1 MPQLERIKILRSL
14 DVLRGDMPLLPP
26 FGVSVI
32 TAFLRRKGYDVTQD
46 DLNARCFSE
55 HVGGVAPIDRGRL
68 LELLCD
74 HDRVLR
80 HLTGA
85 PDAELSELAKRIVS
99 AVDLAGYDAVLLS
112 AFPTDAG
119 SSIVTLL
126 VAKHV
131 KEHHR
136 PLIVIGGE
144 YNQFSPIGD
153 TFETFHRAGIVDY
166 YVSGPGEEALDRLF
180 VALRTGGGLA
190 DVPGLIYADGGCIRR
205 NPYVFGARSVV
216 MPAFDGLPLPLYA
229 WRSDATLARLAA
241 KHLRITTDA
250 AAALL
255 DAGVTMLTFQSV
267 TVCPNR
273 CAFCCQSDMYPT
285 RSGLLPP
292 QAAVAQLR
300 DLAKRYGTGNF
311 FFLDDSINV
320 SRRYMSDFCDEVLN
334 ADMRLL
340 WSACARANHMDREL
354 VRKMQAAGAVRLV
367 IGLETASPRLLKFI
381 DKGVSAGQVA
391 DLLRWAHEAGI
402 VTSIEIIAGMPTETD
417 ADVAA
422 TIDFLRTHRADIDE
436 AYLNPFYLERNSR
449 MFKRPEDYGIANV
462 ASTRDFVVPLETVFE
477 HPNMTFTFDEI
488 GGLRWPEKRAQIKAS
503 YERIR
508 AALGALGIRPAED
521 YGLSVLFALHGV
533 MQDPHAIRRTYLEYA
548 ARRRRRSRLVL
559 SSASLRRHL
568 DEIRAHDTFRAR
580 AAAGV
585 RKVLAGGRTLLE
597 RAAESSWLASWL
609 NRHGA
614 ARRAAAS
621 PPGGSQGQR

>member
-1 MPQLERIKILRSL
+1 M
-14 DVLRGDMPLLPP
+14 
-26 FGVSVI
+26 
-32 TAFLRRKGYDVTQD
+32 
-46 DLNARCFSE
+46 
-55 HVGGVAPIDRGRL
+55 
-68 LELLCD
+68 
-74 HDRVLR
+74 
-80 HLTGA
+80 
-85 PDAELSELAKRIVS
+85 
-99 AVDLAGYDAVLLS
+99 LLS

-119 SSIVTLL
+119 SSLATLL
-126 VAKHV
+126 IAKHV
-131 KEHHR
+131 KEQHR

-180 VALRTGGGLA
+180 VALRTGGSLA
-190 DVPGLIYADGGCIRR
+190 DIPGLIYSDGGRIQR

-216 MPAFDGLPLPLYA
+216 IPTFDGLPLPLYA
-229 WRSDATLARLAA
+229 WRPDATLTRLAA
-241 KHLRITTDA
+241 KHLRTTADA
-250 AAALL
+250 ATLL

-292 QAAVAQLR
+292 QTAVAQLR
-300 DLAKRYGTGNF
+300 DLAEQYGTSNF

-320 SRRYMSDFCDEVLN
+320 SRRYMSDFCDEVLKT
-334 ADMRLL
+334 DVRLR
-340 WSACARANHMDREL
+340 WSACARANHMDRDL

-381 DKGVSAGQVA
+381 DKGVSVGQVA
-391 DLLRWAHEAGI
+391 DLLRWAHEVGI
-402 VTSIEIIAGMPTETD
+402 VTSIEIIAGMPAETD
-417 ADVAA
+417 ADINA
-422 TIDFLRTHRADIDE
+422 TIEFLRTHRADIDE

-449 MFKRPEDYGIANV
+449 MFKYPEQYGIENIAT
-462 ASTRDFVVPLETVFE
+462 TRDLIAPLETVFE

-488 GGLRWPEKRAQIKAS
+488 GGLRWPEKYAQIKVS
-503 YERIR
+503 YERMR

-533 MQDPHAIRRTYLEYA
+533 MKDPHAIRQAYLEYA

-585 RKVLAGGRTLLE
+585 RKVAAAGRTLLE
-597 RAAESSWLASWL
+597 RAAEYALAGVMAQTAWRGKAPGWIGVRRL
-609 NRHGA
+609 GGPEMIDRGFHGGC
-614 ARRAAAS
+614 
-621 PPGGSQGQR
+621 P